1 MRTRIIVNAKF
12 TGERT
17 VGAILFEQTMDREI
31 CGKPTARYL
40 WEEKKVVP
48 FLKIDKGLQDEK
60 DGVQLMKDM
69 PQLDALLDR
78 AVAAGIFGTKERS
91 VIKRADEAGIRAAA
105 GQQFEIGRQVL
116 AKGLV
121 PILEPEVDIK
131 AADKDKC
138 EELLL
143 AALLDGLAKLGPEQ
157 RVIFKLTIPSKPNL
171 YKPVMEHANTL
182 RVVALSGGYSRDDA
196 CKLLAENAG
205 MIASFSR
212 AFSEGLSAKQ
222 SDEDFTA
229 TLDMST
235 EMIYQASS
243 T

>member
-48 FLKIDKGLQDEK
+48 FLKIDKGLLDEK

-91 VIKRADEAGIRAAA
+91 VIKKADKAGIQAIVD
-105 GQQFEIGRQVL
+105 QQFEIGRQVL

-143 AALLDGLAKLGPEQ
+143 AALMDGLAKLTPEQ